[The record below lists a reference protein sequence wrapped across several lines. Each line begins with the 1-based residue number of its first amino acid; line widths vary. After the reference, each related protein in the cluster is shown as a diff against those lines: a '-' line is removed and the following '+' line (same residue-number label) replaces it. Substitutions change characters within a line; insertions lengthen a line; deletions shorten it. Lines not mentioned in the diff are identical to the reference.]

1 MNLEMELLCNFSIH
15 SYRRQVEERLQE
27 EMTKLRI
34 SAEQEESMLR
44 QKQQKQQSQRC
55 MEREREN
62 GHHER
67 KYTRI
72 NAMKEKKKRY
82 NRGEEERNEI
92 PTTRDQKVQVY
103 KFNLIQF

>member
-1 MNLEMELLCNFSIH
+1 M
-15 SYRRQVEERLQE
+15 EERLQE
-27 EMTKLRI
+27 EMTKLRV

-44 QKQQKQQSQRC
+44 QNQQKQQSQRC

-82 NRGEEERNEI
+82 HRGEEERSEI
-92 PTTRDQKVQVY
+92 PTTRDQKVQVILII
-103 KFNLIQF
+103 KFVSYFSLA